1 MPASPWV
8 QPTPRSAAAGD
19 ATPGQD
25 SATANQEWQGPSVTG
40 ASWAT
45 GALEKTAAAPVTAPE
60 TATSAPAPASMGKE
74 TLLWLHFEMGLCE
87 MKKNINKYCSNS
99 KHWRVH
105 NLLKRWL

>member
-40 ASWAT
+40 AWWAT
-45 GALEKTAAAPVTAPE
+45 GALERTAAAPVTAPE
-60 TATSAPAPASMGKE
+60 AATSAPAPASMGKE
-74 TLLWLHFEMGLCE
+74 TLLWLHSDTGLRE
-87 MKKNINKYCSNS
+87 MKQRLANTATIAKIGG
-99 KHWRVH
+99 VTII
-105 NLLKRWL
+105 